1 MAMFQFGLARLGIT
15 TVALYRKESFLKFGL
30 NKDHLAKTVLL
41 SILPLVPYFIF
52 GFATGAIDTY
62 MPFHTVFFTKE
73 LLEAGLPTNILG
85 ISIIALVWGFF
96 EGFNYVV
103 ISDKINQR
111 YPSKSIWLNWG
122 AISSGIICLLIH
134 GMVGVTPSAIA
145 EALGIF
151 MIIYG
156 MLVVKKYTG
165 NAWGCVLIF
174 YLFLER
180 NQLTASTFIV

>member
-1 MAMFQFGLARLGIT
+1 MANSLLSTEQKAAGKDLNIIVGLTLVTLTLLLVFNSQIMAFAQSPDESLLLRTLSMAMFQFGLAGLGIT
-15 TVALYRKESFLKFGL
+15 AVALYRKESFLTFGL
-30 NKDHLAKTVLL
+30 NKDHLVKTVLL

-73 LLEAGLPTNILG
+73 LLVAGFPTNVLG

-111 YPSKSIWLNWG
+111 YRSK
-122 AISSGIICLLIH
+122 IS
-134 GMVGVTPSAIA
+134 
-145 EALGIF
+145 
-151 MIIYG
+151 
-156 MLVVKKYTG
+156 
-165 NAWGCVLIF
+165 
-174 YLFLER
+174 R
-180 NQLTASTFIV
+180 NKWKST